1 MENFLTFRGRESQS
15 DVWCQRRNKHI
26 PIVANETVAYR
37 ASNTI
42 MKLFRVAVLLS
53 LGSILNF
60 AGAEEC
66 EGTRGWSSSL
76 DKE

>member
-37 ASNTI
+37 ASNI

-66 EGTRGWSSSL
+66 EGTRGWSL
-76 DKE
+76 DEE